1 MKKITTTKKEKD
13 FYNIETIIDDI
24 AIIKSSISG
33 KRGLLNIETNEL
45 IGELDYYNILYNINK
60 KFYLQIKT
68 INNEYFLNV
77 YDVFKHSYVVKDY
90 NIVRHFE
97 EYAYV
102 SLLKKGDS
110 DKLHFL
116 DMYNLKDENNIF
128 DLEIDNAEFLLDN
141 CGKIYF
147 VLSKDNSKAL
157 YMRGK
162 GLITDF
168 EYDDIKRKNGITFF
182 YQNNKVRFS
191 KDGEYDSISK
201 EFNEISFHGLND
213 SLLYCKDDNDT
224 YIYIIYFN
232 SKDLI
237 CKTDKNSKLVASFF
251 YDKENESTEYLFIEE
266 DENNRKSLISSI
278 VYKNRER
285 IETRVLASDCDE
297 ITINNGYEYQQKF
310 QFYLEKD
317 EKKELFLY
325 DSHNSKKIG
334 NYDNIEYFRDDIYAL
349 TNGCSTDIVNITFDK
364 DPRTIIKS
372 CHIDNYNYQG
382 IIFSQKTVLNNE
394 LLGMYYFDENNYYN
408 NIIKAAHD
416 SFKPHGKYLYEVE
429 DNKKKG
435 MYFLGKLIIPIE
447 YKDIT
452 LSYSPKYK
460 NIDDADYVYYALRK
474 ENTAIFAKRK
484 NYHYKDLDES
494 IELEELGEYKEI
506 LFFKDI
512 IVLKTLLNTVI
523 YDYNDKLLRNFPLG
537 TMVTSFEVPEDKFNN
552 KTIYCINNDYYF
564 YKDGNLEKYYK
575 EDIDRYLT
583 IYETDTE
590 LFEVSSY
597 RKDILD
603 KFNSYI
609 DSMEDDLGEAS
620 LKELSNNKRELG
632 DKYPSLVLRK
642 VKKREV
648 K

>member
-77 YDVFKHSYVVKDY
+77 YDVLKHSYVVKDY

-116 DMYNLKDENNIF
+116 DMYNLRDENNIF

-182 YQNNKVRFS
+182 YQNNKVRFR

-224 YIYIIYFN
+224 YIYYIYFN

-266 DENNRKSLISSI
+266 DENNRK
-278 VYKNRER
+278 
-285 IETRVLASDCDE
+285 
-297 ITINNGYEYQQKF
+297 G
-310 QFYLEKD
+310 
-317 EKKELFLY
+317 
-325 DSHNSKKIG
+325 
-334 NYDNIEYFRDDIYAL
+334 
-349 TNGCSTDIVNITFDK
+349 
-364 DPRTIIKS
+364 
-372 CHIDNYNYQG
+372 
-382 IIFSQKTVLNNE
+382 
-394 LLGMYYFDENNYYN
+394 
-408 NIIKAAHD
+408 
-416 SFKPHGKYLYEVE
+416 
-429 DNKKKG
+429 
-435 MYFLGKLIIPIE
+435 
-447 YKDIT
+447 
-452 LSYSPKYK
+452 
-460 NIDDADYVYYALRK
+460 
-474 ENTAIFAKRK
+474 
-484 NYHYKDLDES
+484 
-494 IELEELGEYKEI
+494 
-506 LFFKDI
+506 
-512 IVLKTLLNTVI
+512 
-523 YDYNDKLLRNFPLG
+523 
-537 TMVTSFEVPEDKFNN
+537 
-552 KTIYCINNDYYF
+552 
-564 YKDGNLEKYYK
+564 
-575 EDIDRYLT
+575 
-583 IYETDTE
+583 
-590 LFEVSSY
+590 
-597 RKDILD
+597 
-603 KFNSYI
+603 
-609 DSMEDDLGEAS
+609 
-620 LKELSNNKRELG
+620 
-632 DKYPSLVLRK
+632 LVLPRIF
-642 VKKREV
+642 
-648 K
+648 